1 MTGLINSYYKNDK
14 AVANDREIQAWLK
27 ETEAAQVYDFPKQIQ
42 TREDIIGILTHQA
55 YLGSV
60 VRMYSPTVLMLPI
73 SRVSGE
79 RCLPRAPIFLF
90 TISSAEDRLVMFIL
104 SIAFADF
111 DIFQRCHHERKR
123 QPARHHDRSIHH
135 SWMAIAN
142 TNREGRHHGHLYVF
156 LCLSFNLPFGQFFCS

>member
-1 MTGLINSYYKNDK
+1 MDAIQEVMTGLINSYYKNDK

-60 VRMYSPTVLMLPI
+60 VRMYSPRVLMLPI

-79 RCLPRAPIFLF
+79 
-90 TISSAEDRLVMFIL
+90 
-104 SIAFADF
+104 
-111 DIFQRCHHERKR
+111 
-123 QPARHHDRSIHH
+123 
-135 SWMAIAN
+135 
-142 TNREGRHHGHLYVF
+142 
-156 LCLSFNLPFGQFFCS
+156 